1 MRVVIPGFTLNGS
14 GPDAK
19 LFTTHGKFD
28 LSAMGKNP
36 CEANIVVDGNQHVP
50 LNQLDPVDIGAI
62 EAYPGPAGAPIQYD
76 RACGVIVI
84 WRKRAAPAPRR
95 PGAAPRG

>member
-36 CEANIVVDGNQHVP
+36 C
-50 LNQLDPVDIGAI
+50 
-62 EAYPGPAGAPIQYD
+62 
-76 RACGVIVI
+76 
-84 WRKRAAPAPRR
+84 
-95 PGAAPRG
+95 